1 MSYRRTYF
9 RIHAD
14 GYMPGWSSQIASNQF
29 DTECRTLFPTV
40 GWEVHPGRDGICDTV
55 TKGDQELY
63 LHPQSFSGVIRE
75 DEVQS
80 IRELLAKAKTFR
92 CYHID
97 FYEEYL
103 DINDDEYWALLESK
117 REEITAAILENYK
130 TKRSNLYIV
139 APVTLRIAE
148 RFSVRRVCD
157 KDNHHN
163 LANRFVGDIVTQ
175 LLEQGLL
182 VKANT
187 THGEGIRAATAK
199 EKKAF
204 GFLPEQPDTLGN
216 MTMTGW

>member
-1 MSYRRTYF
+1 MSYRMTYF

-14 GYMPGWSSQIASNQF
+14 GYMPGWSNQTASDQF
-29 DTECRTLFPTV
+29 DEECRTLFQTA

-63 LHPQSFSGVIRE
+63 LHPQSFSGVILE
-75 DEVQS
+75 DDVQS

-92 CYHID
+92 CYNVD
-97 FYEEYL
+97 FYDEYL
-103 DINDDEYWALLESK
+103 DISDDEYWTLLESK
-117 REEITAAILENYK
+117 KEEITVAILESYK

-139 APVTLRIAE
+139 APVAMQIAE

-157 KDNHHN
+157 KEDHNN

-182 VKANT
+182 VAAAT
-187 THGEGIRAATAK
+187 RQGEGIRAATTK

-204 GFLPEQPDTLGN
+204 GFFPEPPDTLGN
-216 MTMTGW
+216 MTTIGW